1 MKCKTIEQQIIVILE
16 GKELKKNVKEHIK
29 ECSSCRGFYEYIIG
43 LKQEFTDITIFEPS
57 SDLEERILKEVLKEP
72 VYNKIFALLISS
84 LTFVFMIFLP
94 HILKSL
100 FPQIIITF
108 SKITTLC
115 QIFSDIFDF
124 KICYMIPAF
133 ISLFILTNLFILWAS
148 FFFLKKFAFKEVKS

>member
-72 VYNKIFALLISS
+72 VNFFINICVYDFSS
-84 LTFVFMIFLP
+84 
-94 HILKSL
+94 SY
-100 FPQIIITF
+100 
-108 SKITTLC
+108 
-115 QIFSDIFDF
+115 F
-124 KICYMIPAF
+124 KIPFSPNYYYIFKNHYLM
-133 ISLFILTNLFILWAS
+133 SN
-148 FFFLKKFAFKEVKS
+148 FLRYF